1 MLICLSK
8 CVEYITFLLQFLDFM
23 ALGIYNYIYHKMK
36 GRFEMY
42 YIDKIKKHLK
52 NWLEYAKEHLIRI
65 VFIALLFVLFCY
77 ILTLLPKIMENGEQ
91 HILIF
96 GITLSNWSIWIGIF
110 GIICAAIWA
119 LYEFDKSRISNKQE
133 KAADIAKIFSDGLLT
148 KCGIVIAVYQ
158 NSSINPLLKQIDKL
172 NSPFEHFT
180 TDELREITEAD
191 DFPNLYKKERDE
203 FDFDEIYYKILE
215 QKITTKSEYL
225 AKYRKE
231 KDNKNIPK
239 ELKKFTTEEARQL
252 FILDN
257 SNLPFHFFNLVDG
270 VLNSLEHVC
279 MNISSHAAG
288 SMFIYQSLHQMFFDT
303 INTLAFEI
311 SIRNNGKYSDK
322 FYTNIIYVYNEWQK
336 IYKKSRKNEA
346 LRKNQNKKILNPKI
360 KTVE

>member
-8 CVEYITFLLQFLDFM
+8 CVEYITFLLQFFDFM
-23 ALGIYNYIYHKMK
+23 DLGIYNYTYYKMK

-133 KAADIAKIFSDGLLT
+133 KAADIAKIFSDDLLT

-158 NSSINPLLKQIDKL
+158 NSPIKGLLEQIDTL

-180 TDELREITEAD
+180 TEELREITNTD
-191 DFPNLYKKERDE
+191 DFPSLYKKDRDRI
-203 FDFDEIYYKILE
+203 DFDEIYFKILE
-215 QKITTKSEYL
+215 QRICTKSEYL
-225 AKYRKE
+225 EKNKKSTKDKE
-231 KDNKNIPK
+231 IK
-239 ELKKFTTEEARQL
+239 ESKKFSTEEARGL

-257 SNLPFHFFNLVDG
+257 SNLPFHFFNLVDD
-270 VLNSLEHVC
+270 VLNRLEHVC

-336 IYKKSRKNEA
+336 NYRKSRKNEA

>member
-1 MLICLSK
+1 
-8 CVEYITFLLQFLDFM
+8 
-23 ALGIYNYIYHKMK
+23 
-36 GRFEMY
+36 MY

-257 SNLPFHFFNLVDG
+257 SNLPFHFFNLVDD

>member
-1 MLICLSK
+1 MLIYLSK
-8 CVEYITFLLQFLDFM
+8 RVEYITFLLHFLDFM
-23 ALGIYNYIYHKMK
+23 DLGIYNYTYYKMK

-257 SNLPFHFFNLVDG
+257 SNLPFHFFNLVDD